1 MCPINHQTRNELG
14 SRAKLA
20 RRFLEGHTVE
30 LKSVSNIDGV
40 TSADFWVDGV
50 LVEVKAPKGS
60 SKNTVYDL
68 IRKGSRQSP
77 IVIIGLHRCPLSVD
91 EVESQTL
98 DALRRYG
105 RLEVVFAIEKS
116 KNIRRWKR
124 G

>member
-1 MCPINHQTRNELG
+1 M
-14 SRAKLA
+14 
-20 RRFLEGHTVE
+20 
-30 LKSVSNIDGV
+30 
-40 TSADFWVDGV
+40 
-50 LVEVKAPKGS
+50 
-60 SKNTVYDL
+60 YDL

-77 IVIIGLHRCPLSVD
+77 IVIIDLHRCPLSVD

-98 DALRRYG
+98 DALRRYD